1 MATSSVTPST
11 PTGQKAQ
18 AEKKTF
24 ASFIGVDEANA
35 GFGFA
40 DDLAAAAALRR
51 EAKGQTA
58 TTAPKA

>member
-1 MATSSVTPST
+1 VLRKRELAT

-35 GFGFA
+35 GYGFA
-40 DDLAAAAALRR
+40 DDLAAAAEMRR
-51 EAKGQTA
+51 EAKGQSSTA
-58 TTAPKA
+58 TTPKA